1 VFEPSRAA
9 SPDSEDFGDPTGI
22 AVGVRFGSHPVAFE
36 RIRVDSKMG
45 AWDPLACF
53 GGLRNNHTFR
63 IEAR

>member
-36 RIRVDSKMG
+36 RTWVDSKMG
-45 AWDPLACF
+45 AWDPLARF
-53 GGLRNNHTFR
+53 RGLRNNHK
-63 IEAR
+63 IHVDAR